1 MKKTTIALILL
12 ALTGCATTAY
22 PTASQNYRQKGSDEQ
37 IKITSKFLHE
47 SKFVS
52 DEYAVLFNIDDQP
65 ALAFQL
71 DNGGNG
77 SFSCDKQ
84 VKDESKDNAHYCY
97 PHNGNKIGGQCIS
110 STTNGKVSSAYCT
123 FTYNGEQAAN
133 FKF

>member
-1 MKKTTIALILL
+1 MKNTTIALILL

-22 PTASQNYRQKGSDEQ
+22 PTASQNYRAKGSDEQ
-37 IKITSKFLHE
+37 IKVTSKFLHK
-47 SKFVS
+47 SNIAT
-52 DEYAVLFNIDDQP
+52 DDYAVLFNIDDQP

-71 DNGGNG
+71 DRAGNG
-77 SFSCDKQ
+77 SFSCDKP
-84 VKDESKDNAHYCY
+84 VKDEVESYYCY
-97 PHNGNKIGGQCIS
+97 PHKGNKIGGQCVG